1 MVAQFQLK
9 VLGSPELVRG
19 GRSPVRFRT
28 KKHLAVLLY
37 LHFEGRAR
45 SIPRDQLVDLLWPD
59 VPPEKGRHSLS
70 QALLAIR
77 SRLGT
82 DAVTGRE
89 QDVQLLAELPSDL
102 SALRQGEVGTM
113 RVAEPLQGLDQCAGP
128 EFAHWVD
135 GARVRLK
142 AQARDSLRAAL
153 QATRTKGNLSE
164 THVVA
169 AALFDVDPLCTDAV
183 YALAE
188 RALLGGD
195 TVAAVR
201 LLKDQVRRAQAELG
215 TNPNPEIA
223 RLLRRLERGE
233 PAFLAQTSPLPERL
247 IRPHPFVAREVEL
260 GQLEAIW
267 SRVGGAGYETCLIS
281 GAPGIGKSSLIRRF
295 ATSLG
300 ARARPVFM
308 VPCQEIGEGIP
319 YATVSELITALGRDP
334 AAGGTDP
341 VWLAEASRV
350 CPGLRTIYPGIP
362 PAPDAPTDSIR
373 LRVAEAV
380 TRMMEAVAD
389 NGPVLLAFDDLQF
402 LDPASR
408 EVLFLITRRLE
419 RVPTLILAGARA
431 GDAESRPEQTGHGGL
446 VWKETI
452 HLQPLDGSQALNL
465 IRDHSVESEDVSSA
479 LAQTIVRLAQG
490 NPYHLEMLLADWR
503 THRAQSLAAAES
515 SEDSGPISWTPP
527 EDLRA
532 AFARQ
537 YGGLSTDAQHVLQ
550 LLSVAGKAMVPSEL
564 ASLLGLQ
571 DGVVERAALEMLDR
585 GVGRVE
591 EGRLSFKNELHRA
604 YVYYA
609 MGEDRRHYHHA
620 QLAQRLAGSEDRNHL
635 QPMLELVH
643 HFICADMRHQATETA
658 LQAAEVA
665 IARGAPREAE
675 RVLTRLLRAYAVAP
689 GSRLRLLLA
698 HSLVAA
704 GQYQRGLDAL
714 ADWHPDEASST
725 DLALAALL
733 RAEALQRARLG
744 GDETIIAAAKEAI
757 MLAERANAPTVL
769 ARANHIRLEVSLD
782 AGDLATR
789 AEAESLA
796 ARMVAS
802 GATPESVA
810 LARLTLGQGALSR
823 GDLVQGVE
831 RLTEAAPVLESLAL
845 LVELRRVLNT
855 LGICYKALG
864 RFGDATSTLSEAVAV
879 AERCGHPAAIA
890 HSGMCLANQYHDL
903 AFFDSSVRCFRAILA
918 PLEALSSPRASVE
931 AYSSI
936 ARFALVLASVPEA
949 EKAVE
954 LCEAAAQRSGLW
966 RHQVT
971 ALVTRA
977 EIYLCKGQ
985 LELAWPLVEEALI
998 TTGDRSHVLPEAGW
1012 CERLQRQFY
1021 WATRG
1026 YEAMKSLARVPSAL
1040 YDSLG
1045 EALEVRLFD
1054 EAAAHIAGDQIEGG
1068 APVLEEAVTT
1078 GLLGPLARLLAVGVH
1093 HPAVPQRLKGESAA
1107 QLIARVFPH
1116 PQRTV
1121 VPRSVGLLATS
1132 DEPSDPASELLGSP
1146 PGGAREGMSFMLLP
1160 VVLRSAET
1168 GPTGH

>member
-1 MVAQFQLK
+1 MFQLT
-9 VLGSPELVRG
+9 LFGSPQLVDSG
-19 GRSPVRFRT
+19 DSPVRFRT

-37 LHFEGRAR
+37 LHFEGRTR
-45 SIPRDQLVDLLWPD
+45 SIPRDRLVDLLWPE
-59 VPPEKGRHSLS
+59 VAPEKGRHSLS

-77 SRLGT
+77 SCLGT
-82 DAVTGRE
+82 GAVSGRE
-89 QDVQLLAELPSDL
+89 QDVRLLAELPSDL
-102 SALRQGEVGTM
+102 SALRHGQVAPV
-113 RVAEPLQGLDQCAGP
+113 RVADPLQGLDECGGT
-128 EFAHWVD
+128 EFSHWVD
-135 GARVRLK
+135 GARVRLR
-142 AQARDSLRAAL
+142 AEARDALRAAL
-153 QATRTKGNLSE
+153 REARASGNLFE
-164 THVVA
+164 MHRLAT
-169 AALFDVDPLCTDAV
+169 ALRDVDPLCTDAV
-183 YALAE
+183 LALAE
-188 RALLGGD
+188 RALLDGD
-195 TVAAVR
+195 AVAAVR
-201 LLKDQVRRAQAELG
+201 LLKDHVRRAQAELG

-233 PAFLAQTSPLPERL
+233 RPIVSARISPLPGQLTRL
-247 IRPHPFVAREVEL
+247 HPFVGREAEL
-260 GQLEAIW
+260 GRLEAMW
-267 SRVGGAGYETCLIS
+267 HRVTAPGCQTCLVT

-295 ATSLG
+295 ATSVQ
-300 ARARPVFM
+300 ARAWPVF
-308 VPCQEIGEGIP
+308 VVSCQEIGQGIP
-319 YATVSELITALGRDP
+319 YAAVAELINALGRDP
-334 AAGGTDP
+334 GAGGTEP
-341 VWLAEASRV
+341 LWLAEASRV

-362 PAPDAPTDSIR
+362 PAPEAPTDSIR

-380 TRMMEAVAD
+380 MRMMEAVAD
-389 NGPVLLAFDDLQF
+389 DGPVLLAFDDLQF

-431 GDAESRPEQTGHGGL
+431 GDAELRPEETGHGGL

-452 HLQPLDGSQALNL
+452 HLQPLDRSQALSL
-465 IRDHSVESEDVSSA
+465 IRDHSGDSEDVSSQIA
-479 LAQTIVRLAQG
+479 ETIVRLAQG
-490 NPYHLEMLLADWR
+490 NPHHLEMLLADWR

-550 LLSVAGKAMVPSEL
+550 MLSVAGKAMVPSEL

-620 QLAQRLAGSEDRNHL
+620 QLAQRLAGFEVRNNLHPL
-635 QPMLELVH
+635 LELVH
-643 HFICADMRHQATETA
+643 HFICSDILHQAPETP
-658 LQAAEVA
+658 LQATQYA
-665 IARGAPREAE
+665 IARGAPQEAE

-714 ADWHPDEASST
+714 ADWQPDAASST

-744 GDETIIAAAKEAI
+744 GDETIITAAKEAI
-757 MLAERANAPTVL
+757 VLAERANAVWFL

-855 LGICYKALG
+855 LGICYKGLG

-879 AERCGHPAAIA
+879 AERFGNPTAIA

-918 PLEALSSPRASVE
+918 PLEALSSPRASAE
-931 AYSSI
+931 AHSSI
-936 ARFALVLASVPEA
+936 ARFALVLASVP
-949 EKAVE
+949 
-954 LCEAAAQRSGLW
+954 
-966 RHQVT
+966 
-971 ALVTRA
+971 
-977 EIYLCKGQ
+977 
-985 LELAWPLVEEALI
+985 
-998 TTGDRSHVLPEAGW
+998 
-1012 CERLQRQFY
+1012 
-1021 WATRG
+1021 
-1026 YEAMKSLARVPSAL
+1026 
-1040 YDSLG
+1040 
-1045 EALEVRLFD
+1045 
-1054 EAAAHIAGDQIEGG
+1054 
-1068 APVLEEAVTT
+1068 
-1078 GLLGPLARLLAVGVH
+1078 
-1093 HPAVPQRLKGESAA
+1093 
-1107 QLIARVFPH
+1107 
-1116 PQRTV
+1116 
-1121 VPRSVGLLATS
+1121 
-1132 DEPSDPASELLGSP
+1132 
-1146 PGGAREGMSFMLLP
+1146 
-1160 VVLRSAET
+1160 
-1168 GPTGH
+1168 

>member
-37 LHFEGRAR
+37 LHLEGRAR
-45 SIPRDQLVDLLWPD
+45 SIPRDRLVDLLWPD

-102 SALRQGEVGTM
+102 SALRQGQVGTM

-153 QATRTKGNLSE
+153 QATRAKGNLSE
-164 THVVA
+164 AHLVA
-169 AALFDVDPLCTDAV
+169 AALFDVDPLCADAV

-223 RLLRRLERGE
+223 RLLRRLDRGE
-233 PAFLAQTSPLPERL
+233 RPAFLAQTSPLPERL

-267 SRVGGAGYETCLIS
+267 SRVGGAGYQTCLIS

-334 AAGGTDP
+334 AASGTEP
-341 VWLAEASRV
+341 LWLAEASRV

-380 TRMMEAVAD
+380 IRMMEAVAD
-389 NGPVLLAFDDLQF
+389 DGPVLLAFDDLQF

-431 GDAESRPEQTGHGGL
+431 GDAEVRPEETGHGGL

-452 HLQPLDGSQALNL
+452 HLQPLDRSQALSL
-465 IRDHSVESEDVSSA
+465 IRDLSVDSEDVSS
-479 LAQTIVRLAQG
+479 QIGETIVRLAQG
-490 NPYHLEMLLADWR
+490 NPYHIEMLLADWR
-503 THRAQSLAAAES
+503 AHRAKSLAAAES
-515 SEDSGPISWTPP
+515 SEDTGPISWTPP
-527 EDLRA
+527 EDLRS

-550 LLSVAGKAMVPSEL
+550 ILSVAGKAMVPSEL

-698 HSLVAA
+698 HSLVAT

-714 ADWHPDEASST
+714 ADWRPGTATST
-725 DLALAALL
+725 ELALAALL
-733 RAEALQRARLG
+733 RAEALQRSRLG
-744 GDETIIAAAKEAI
+744 DDESIIAAAKEAI
-757 MLAERANAPTVL
+757 ESAERANAASFLV
-769 ARANHIRLEVSLD
+769 RANHIRFEASLD
-782 AGDLATR
+782 GADLEAG

-796 ARMVAS
+796 ARITAS
-802 GATPESVA
+802 DATPESVA
-810 LARLTLGQGALSR
+810 LANLTLGHGALSR
-823 GDLVQGVE
+823 GELVQGVE
-831 RLTEAAPVLESLAL
+831 RLSAAIPVLESLAL
-845 LVELRRVLNT
+845 LVELRLVLNT
-855 LGICYKALG
+855 LGICYKGLG
-864 RFGDATSTLSEAVAV
+864 RFGDAIRTLSQAVTV
-879 AERCGHPAAIA
+879 AERCGHPGAIG
-890 HSGMCLANQYHDL
+890 HSRVVLANLYHDL
-903 AFFDSSVRCFRAILA
+903 AYFDSSVTCFRAALPPLA
-918 PLEALSSPRASVE
+918 ALASPRASVE

-936 ARFALVLASVPEA
+936 ARLAVVLGSGEEA
-949 EKAVE
+949 DTAVQR
-954 LCEAAAQRSGLW
+954 CEEGAQRSGLW
-966 RHQVT
+966 RHRGT
-971 ALVTRA
+971 ALLTRA
-977 EIYLCKGQ
+977 GIYLCKSQ
-985 LELAWPLVEEALI
+985 PKVAWPLVEQAAAI
-998 TTGDRSHVLPEAGW
+998 TGDRAHLLPEAGLYA
-1012 CERLQRQFY
+1012 RLQRQFY
-1021 WATRG
+1021 WVTGG
-1026 YEAMKSLARVPSAL
+1026 YEAVPTTLFHSLV
-1040 YDSLG
+1040 D
-1045 EALEVRLFD
+1045 ALEVRLFD
-1054 EAAAHIAGDQIEGG
+1054 EAVALIPAEQVEGRG
-1068 APVLEEAVTT
+1068 PALEEAVTT

-1093 HPAVPQRLKGESAA
+1093 HPGVPQRLPGESAA

-1116 PQRTV
+1116 LERTL
-1121 VPRSVGLLATS
+1121 VPRSVGLLATADELS
-1132 DEPSDPASELLGSP
+1132 DSPSE
-1146 PGGAREGMSFMLLP
+1146 
-1160 VVLRSAET
+1160 
-1168 GPTGH
+1168 

>member
-1 MVAQFQLK
+1 MVAQFQLQ
-9 VLGSPELVRG
+9 LFGSPQLVRA
-19 GRSPVRFRT
+19 RALVRFRT

-45 SIPRDQLVDLLWPD
+45 AISRDRLVDLLWPD
-59 VPPEKGRHSLS
+59 VPADKGRHSLS

-89 QDVQLLAELPSDL
+89 QDVQLLAELPSEL
-102 SALRQGEVGTM
+102 SALRQGQLATV
-113 RVAEPLQGLDQCAGP
+113 RVAEPLLGLDECAGA

-142 AQARDSLRAAL
+142 AQARDALRAAL
-153 QATRTKGNLSE
+153 QQKRAKGNLSE
-164 THVVA
+164 THLLA
-169 AALFDVDPLCTDAV
+169 AALYDLDPLCTDAV

-188 RALLGGD
+188 RALLDGD

-215 TNPNPEIA
+215 ANPNPEIA

-233 PAFLAQTSPLPERL
+233 RPGFLAQPSPLPERL
-247 IRPHPFVAREVEL
+247 IRPRAFVAREVEL

-267 SRVGGAGYETCLIS
+267 SRVGGAAYQTCLIS

-300 ARARPVFM
+300 ARALPVFM
-308 VPCQEIGEGIP
+308 VPCQEIGQGIP

-334 AAGGTDP
+334 AASATEP
-341 VWLAEASRV
+341 LWLAEASRV

-362 PAPDAPTDSIR
+362 AAPDAPTDSIR

-380 TRMMEAVAD
+380 LRMMEAVAD

-419 RVPTLILAGARA
+419 RMPTLILAGARV
-431 GDAESRPEQTGHGGL
+431 GEGSPEAMGPGGL
-446 VWKETI
+446 AWEETM
-452 HLQPLDGSQALNL
+452 HLGPLDRSQALTL
-465 IRDHSVESEDVSSA
+465 IRD
-479 LAQTIVRLAQG
+479 LAADSQDLGAPIRETIVRLAQG
-490 NPYHLEMLLADWR
+490 NPYHIELLLADWR
-503 THRAQSLAAAES
+503 THQATSLVAAES
-515 SEDSGPISWTPP
+515 SGDTVATSWTPP

-532 AFARQ
+532 VFARQ
-537 YGGLSTDAQHVLQ
+537 YGALSIDAQHVLQ
-550 LLSVAGKAMVPSEL
+550 VLSVAGRAMAPLEL
-564 ASLLGLQ
+564 TNLLGLPG
-571 DGVVERAALEMLDR
+571 GVVAQASLELLDR

-591 EGRLSFKNELHRA
+591 EGQLSFKNELHRA
-604 YVYYA
+604 YVYYT
-609 MGEDRRHYHHA
+609 MGDDRRKYHHA
-620 QLAQRLAGSEDRNHL
+620 QIAQRLAGSQEGGHL

-643 HFICADMRHQATETA
+643 HFICAGMQQQAMETA

-665 IARGAPREAE
+665 IAQGAPREAE
-675 RVLTRLLRAYAVAP
+675 RVLTRLLRAYPVAP

-698 HSLVAA
+698 RALVAL

-714 ADWHPDEASST
+714 ADWRSDDATPS

-733 RAEALQRARLG
+733 RAESRQRARLG
-744 GDETIIAAAKEAI
+744 GDAAIIAAAQQAI
-757 MLAERANAPTVL
+757 ALAERANVAPFLV
-769 ARANHIRLEVSLD
+769 RANYIRLEVSLD
-782 AGDLATR
+782 AGDLAAR

-796 ARMVAS
+796 ARIVAS

-810 LARLTLGQGALSR
+810 LANLTLGYGALSR
-823 GDLVQGVE
+823 GELVQAAA

-855 LGICYKALG
+855 LGICYKGLG
-864 RFGDATSTLSEAVAV
+864 RFADATRTLSEAVAV

-890 HSGMCLANQYHDL
+890 HSRMCLANQYHDL
-903 AFFDSSVRCFRAILA
+903 AFFDASGRCFRAVLA
-918 PLEALSSPRASVE
+918 PLATLASPRASVE

-949 EKAVE
+949 EKAGE
-954 LCEAAAQRSGLW
+954 LCEEAAQRSGLW
-966 RHQVT
+966 RHAVT
-971 ALVTRA
+971 ALLTKA
-977 EIYLCKGQ
+977 EIFLSKGQ
-985 LELAWPLVEEALI
+985 PESAWPLVEEAAV
-998 TTGDRSHVLPEAGW
+998 TTGDRSHLLPEAGLY
-1012 CERLQRQFY
+1012 ERLQRQFY

-1026 YEAMKSLARVPSAL
+1026 YEALKSLARPVPTAL

-1054 EAAAHIAGDQIEGG
+1054 EAAAHIAGDQIAGR
-1068 APVLEEAVTT
+1068 APALEDAVTT

-1093 HPAVPQRLKGESAA
+1093 HPAVPQRLNGESAA
-1107 QLIARVFPH
+1107 QAIARVFPH
-1116 PQRTV
+1116 AERAV
-1121 VPRSVGLLATS
+1121 VPRSVGLLA
-1132 DEPSDPASELLGSP
+1132 
-1146 PGGAREGMSFMLLP
+1146 
-1160 VVLRSAET
+1160 
-1168 GPTGH
+1168 